1 MQNENLYVQWLERP
15 DNSPIA
21 FEDLA
26 LMLAE
31 VRHPPSGDENSDDD
45 LSIGLAWLQFE
56 SDLERAVSDG
66 RLKVRNPLTGDFHTF
81 PLGNAL
87 KKSVV
92 FPLQDLRPYLEQ
104 IGIGLRLTP
113 EAATKVVAVQR
124 NASQD
129 ALVLRK
135 LRELGFDP
143 KALPKAK
150 PGKPGV
156 RNAVRKALG
165 GFSDSVF
172 KKSWQRLRNDGEI
185 AES

>member
-1 MQNENLYVQWLERP
+1 MQNENLYVHWLERP

-21 FEDLA
+21 FGDLA

-31 VRHPPSGDENSDDD
+31 VKHPPRDDGDDD
-45 LSIGLAWLQFE
+45 LSIGLVWLQFE
-56 SDLERAVSDG
+56 SDLKRAVSDG

-81 PLGNAL
+81 PFGDAL

-92 FPLQDLRPYLEQ
+92 FPLQDLQPYLEQ
-104 IGIGLRLTP
+104 IGIGLRFVP
-113 EAATKVVAVQR
+113 AAATKVVPVQR
-124 NASQD
+124 SASQD
-129 ALVLRK
+129 ALVLGK

-150 PGKPGV
+150 PGRPATK
-156 RNAVRKALG
+156 NAVRKALDG
-165 GFSDSVF
+165 LSDAMF
-172 KKSWQRLRNDGEI
+172 KKTWQRLRDSGEI